1 MTITWRV
8 PLLTCCSALV
18 LSCSPPPNP
27 IVNGNRV
34 TLVLRAESGQTTP
47 GVTGDFTGWIPKPAT
62 PMARS
67 GWFEFQFQL
76 EPDARVEYLIA
87 YGPTDFRVDRRNP
100 RRVPSVGGQASEI
113 LMAEAERH
121 PEVVGSQPPRAG
133 VLEERAFPLPGG
145 GSRRVMVY
153 TPAQSDRESAGTA
166 SLPIAYFHDG
176 ALMVEK
182 GSVPSILD
190 RLIVQNRLAPLRAVF
205 VDTPSRAE
213 EYNLNPEFREWFVS
227 TLVPAIEGTL
237 AFPPPARAVIGV
249 SRGAIAAIDLA
260 WHHPDLFSRCGLLI
274 PSIYPTDLPE
284 VIASSPAKPLRF
296 AMVTAR
302 YDTRWLSEGRAL
314 QKAMESRGYQLT
326 YREVPEGHNVQT
338 WRAHLDDVLIGL
350 GFGGT

>member
-1 MTITWRV
+1 MTITWRM
-8 PLLTCCSALV
+8 PLLTCCSALA

-27 IVNGNRV
+27 IVSGNQV
-34 TLVLRAESGQTTP
+34 TLVLKAESAQTTP

-62 PMARS
+62 PMRRG

-76 EPDARVEYLIA
+76 EADARVEYLIA
-87 YGPTDFRVDRRNP
+87 YGPKDFRVDRRNP

-113 LMAEAERH
+113 LMAEAEPH

-145 GSRRVMVY
+145 GSRRVIVY
-153 TPAQSDRESAGTA
+153 TPPRSDLGPARASA
-166 SLPIAYFHDG
+166 LPIVYFHDG

-182 GSVPSILD
+182 GYVPSILD
-190 RLIVQNRLAPLRAVF
+190 RLIVQNRIVPVMAVF
-205 VDTPSRAE
+205 VDTPDRAE
-213 EYNLNPEFREWFVS
+213 EYNLNPDLREWFVS
-227 TLVPAIEGTL
+227 DLVPAIEQRL
-237 AFPPPARAVIGV
+237 AAPPSARAVIGV

-274 PSIYPTDLPE
+274 PSIYPTNLPE